1 MFAVLFYLANVV
13 AGSLYASGFAETLI
27 ANFGPDGRYASDIS
41 VPIPESSWHTFGY
54 ESGVLVFCLIIS
66 LIGAKAFSKAT
77 ILFMLLLLV
86 AILTVGISFTDNS
99 HVSLTNN

>member
-1 MFAVLFYLANVV
+1 MYAVLFYLANVV

-77 ILFMLLLLV
+77 ILFMLMLIV